1 MLPRSTSSPVFALL
15 CLWVATLAVFASPLP
30 LPIGNGQQTLP
41 VAGPSRPPGVQVDL
55 HVLFAHWDAPDEHL
69 FLAIGETVIHAAARQ
84 PMSRTI
90 VLVPEKKDLTLKI
103 AKEREYHIEN
113 IGIASFTNQEDER
126 KVTNEMLDVKMPPYN
141 QKGTCLDYITMV
153 LKQLKDRGSI
163 DESVQKAYENLYNQ
177 RFEHTQKMV
186 DELTP
191 EEYKKLKLQYALS

>member
-69 FLAIGETVIHAAARQ
+69 LLAIGETVIHAAATQ

-90 VLVPEKKDLTLKI
+90 VLVPKKKEWTLNNP
-103 AKEREYHIEN
+103 KEWGHHIEN
-113 IGIASFTNQEDER
+113 IGIASFTNQEDKW

-163 DESVQKAYENLYNQ
+163 DKSVQKVYENIYNQ
-177 RFEHTQKMV
+177 RFEHTRKMV
-186 DELTP
+186 DKLTP
-191 EEYKKLKLQYALS
+191 EEYKKLILQYTLP